1 MLICCELRVS
11 KPIFSAM
18 KHVYALSFLIALCS
32 TSNDMLAQ
40 PTSGYLFETLDQ
52 PYVPLTE
59 ATELS
64 PADWDEEA
72 GWDDPEFTV
81 PLGFEFDLAGVAFS
95 ELTQY
100 DLGATYFGGTV
111 LEYYSSA
118 FVFLVGP
125 DTDLADLGN
134 LQNDSL
140 GNSPIRWQTE
150 GEPGEQV
157 FTLEY
162 VNAGMYDEVFSD
174 NAADTYSSLNFQF
187 RLFEAT
193 GVLEVHYG
201 ESYLT
206 EETLNFLQQEQWSG
220 WHGFIPGYDAAY
232 YDGTLILTNINAEA
246 TFADFSAGEQGIPFD
261 GFSQVGRLFRYTPA
275 VVGCHLEAAC
285 NYDEAVNYPSP
296 ETCTFPDAPGLDC
309 DGNCIEDADGDG
321 VCDALDGCTEGLACN
336 YSSSATED
344 DGSCILPEPGY
355 NCSGQCLNDVDGDG
369 ICDVNEI
376 PGCTDPEACNYDEAA
391 TDWEFC
397 EYPGLFYDCDGEC
410 LMDTDG
416 DGVCDE
422 LEQDGC
428 TDPAAC
434 NYDFWATEDDG
445 SCLDSL
451 PVTLLGDTLVSVG
464 DTIVVSAEEP
474 VNYVGG
480 IYPSYEYGTLDL
492 LEVSDVMIVGVVL
505 EGFESCQ
512 FWFLGYDVGCNSDT
526 LMVSLNQNASA
537 VTEFE
542 DPFQLYPNPVSSSL
556 TLVVP
561 QGWTSGVDARMVNA
575 LGQTVLSQRLAP
587 GSHAIDVSEL
597 SNGVHLL
604 ICGDRAKRILIQ
616 H

>member
-1 MLICCELRVS
+1 
-11 KPIFSAM
+11 M
-18 KHVYALSFLIALCS
+18 KHLFALPFVVVTWIL
-32 TSNDMLAQ
+32 SNGMLAQ
-40 PTSGYLFETLDQ
+40 PTSGFVLETLDQ
-52 PYVPLTE
+52 PYEALMG

-64 PADWDEEA
+64 PLYWDDDA
-72 GWDDPEFTV
+72 GWDDPEFTI
-81 PLGFEFDLAGVAFS
+81 PLGFDFEFSITSFS
-95 ELTQY
+95 SLTQWDY
-100 DLGATYFGGTV
+100 GTSFYGGEAADFYTSALFFLLGEV
-111 LEYYSSA
+111 
-118 FVFLVGP
+118 
-125 DTDLADLGN
+125 DLADLGN
-134 LQNDSL
+134 VENDSL
-140 GNSPIRWQTE
+140 GNSPIRWLTE
-150 GEPGEQV
+150 GMPGEQV

-162 VNAGMYDEVFSD
+162 VNAGLFDEVYSGEPLES
-174 NAADTYSSLNFQF
+174 YSSLNFQL

-193 GVLEVHYG
+193 GVLEVHFG
-201 ESYLT
+201 PTFLT
-206 EETLNFLQQEQWSG
+206 ELALEELQTEDAG
-220 WHGFIPGYDAAY
+220 WHALYPGLDGLY
-232 YDGTLILTNINAEA
+232 YEGIFILTNVNTEVMYDTPDALSQNIAFEGYP
-246 TFADFSAGEQGIPFD
+246 SA
-261 GFSQVGRLFRYTPA
+261 GRLFRYTPA

-336 YSSSATED
+336 YNSSATED

-355 NCSGQCLNDVDGDG
+355 DCSGQCLNDMDGDG

-397 EYPGLFYDCDGEC
+397 EYPGSFYDCDGEC

-480 IYPSYEYGTLDL
+480 IYPSFEYGTLDL

>member
-1 MLICCELRVS
+1 
-11 KPIFSAM
+11 M

-81 PLGFEFDLAGVAFS
+81 PLGFEFDLAGEAFS

-118 FVFLVGP
+118 LVFLVGP

-246 TFADFSAGEQGIPFD
+246 TFTDFSAGEQGIPFD
-261 GFSQVGRLFRYTPA
+261 GFSQEGRLFRYTPA
-275 VVGCHLEAAC
+275 VVGCHLETAC

-296 ETCTFPDAPGLDC
+296 ETCIFPDAPGLDC
-309 DGNCIEDADGDG
+309 DGNCIEDADEDG
-321 VCDALDGCTEGLACN
+321 VCDAIEGCTEGLACN
-336 YSSSATED
+336 YDPSATED
-344 DGSCILPEPGY
+344 DGTCLLSEPGY
-355 NCSGQCLNDVDGDG
+355 DCSGECLNDVDADG

-376 PGCTDPEACNYDEAA
+376 PGCTDPDACNYDENA
-391 TDWEFC
+391 TDLEFC
-397 EYPGLFYDCDGEC
+397 DFPLPFYDCEEEC
-410 LMDTDG
+410 LVDTDG
-416 DGVCDE
+416 DGVCDG

-428 TDPAAC
+428 TDPEAC

-445 SCLDSL
+445 SCYDEL
-451 PVTLLGDTLVSVG
+451 PLTIVGDTLVSVG
-464 DTIVVSAEEP
+464 DTILVTVEGP
-474 VNYVGG
+474 VDDF
-480 IYPSYEYGTLDL
+480 YGTF
-492 LEVSDVMIVGVVL
+492 SPT
-505 EGFESCQ
+505 
-512 FWFLGYDVGCNSDT
+512 CNSGVFVLDVTNDT
-526 LMVSLNQNASA
+526 FTAIVDQSFDSCTMTYFTFDSGCTTNALTISIDTGSSA
-537 VTEFE
+537 VGELKETIEVH
-542 DPFQLYPNPVSSSL
+542 PNPVASAL
-556 TLVVP
+556 TVTVP
-561 QGWTSGVDARMVNA
+561 DGWASGVDVQMVNT
-575 LGQTVLSQRLAP
+575 LGQTVLSKRLAP
-587 GSHAIDVSEL
+587 GSHAIDVSDL

-604 ICGDRAKRILIQ
+604 ICGDRTKRILVQ